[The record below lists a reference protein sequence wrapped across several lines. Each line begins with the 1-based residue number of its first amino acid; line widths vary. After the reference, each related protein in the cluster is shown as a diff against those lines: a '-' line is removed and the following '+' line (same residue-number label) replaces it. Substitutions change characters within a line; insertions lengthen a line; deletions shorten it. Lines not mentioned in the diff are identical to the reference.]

1 MKRMLRWTTI
11 RINRR
16 TALRG
21 ATTAAFGALAAAA
34 VGRPAAAEV
43 IGPCS
48 APYGGG
54 RCAATNCLG
63 TTCKDYGLTQCGPLI
78 GYCFGSTTSAC
89 WSSSS
94 GGTCCDCMC
103 FRESIY
109 QQPTPDSAG
118 NPPLPPRTWACYC
131 YA

>member
-1 MKRMLRWTTI
+1 MKRILRWTTI

-16 TALRG
+16 TVLRG
-21 ATTAAFGALAAAA
+21 ATTAAFGALAAVA
-34 VGRPAAAEV
+34 VGRPATAVV

-48 APYGGG
+48 SPYGGG
-54 RCAATNCLG
+54 ACPPTNCSG
-63 TTCKDYGLTQCGPLI
+63 TTCRDYGLTLCGPLI

-103 FRESIY
+103 FRES
-109 QQPTPDSAG
+109 THEWSAPGSGG
-118 NPPLPPRTWACYC
+118 NPPLPPRSWACYC